1 MVECAFASVT
11 GVTLEF
17 SQSPTAVFADFG
29 LTEQLVSPVALLTS
43 CVGTPGYMAP
53 EVLKTHPRWVATKL
67 NLENSNPSI
76 FANDGYGKA
85 SDMWSLGITL
95 FQMLFGELPFEW
107 GDGPHDKLANILSM
121 DVSTLNQNGRVTNE
135 CMELISN
142 LLVVDADKRYTVDDA
157 LECAWLTEPT
167 VEGVS
172 SPTASAV
179 EESSLSTEITVEL
192 TPPSTESVVEL
203 LPPTPPPQPP
213 KRKWRLPY
221 PPTRTYYSRKAKR
234 GPINYK

>member
-1 MVECAFASVT
+1 MVECTFASAT
-11 GVTLEF
+11 GVTLEY

-43 CVGTPGYMAP
+43 CVGTYSYMAP
-53 EVLKTHPRWVATKL
+53 EDATKL

-95 FQMLFGELPFEW
+95 FQMLFGAFPFEW

-121 DVSTLNQNGRVTNE
+121 DVSTLNKHGRISNN

-167 VEGVS
+167 AEGVS

-213 KRKWRLPY
+213 KRKWRLPD

-234 GPINYK
+234 GPINYKW